1 MEDKEALEKLDHT
14 LCLNHNEGN
23 LKYNIDN
30 EDHIDCVDMNEM
42 LDCIENLQE
51 ALEQKEKQSK
61 ILEEIRNEI
70 KVIDYG
76 EEYQNRYAIQY
87 KERNQTIISELCKED
102 YDKWNRW
109 LNEK

>member
-14 LCLNHNEGN
+14 LCLNSLSLSFG
-23 LKYNIDN
+23 ID
-30 EDHIDCVDMNEM
+30 EDYHIDCKDAEEM
-42 LDCIENLQE
+42 VDCIETLQE

-87 KERNQTIISELCKED
+87 IERGQVVIVELCKED

-109 LNEK
+109 LNND